1 MTETRT
7 KQTEDNHYILT
18 RMSGYD
24 FNTSTNEYSTTWGQF
39 ATNGKAGTAKILT
52 DADIEEELKI
62 FFADIWPTLIAETSE
77 W

>member
-24 FNTSTNEYSTTWGQF
+24 FNAATKEYSTTWGEF

-52 DADIEEELKI
+52 DADIE
-62 FFADIWPTLIAETSE
+62 
-77 W
+77 